1 MTRGDGPFAR
11 RGARPRIGAMRRA
24 LLPLLLLLCVG
35 VASCAPEPARP
46 DVVIVVVDTLRPDRL
61 GAYGCE
67 RGLTP
72 NMDAVAAESVLFE
85 QCQAPAPWTAPS
97 LVSLMT
103 STRPAVHGVT
113 GFPVPGRLSPRVTT
127 LAEAL
132 REAGYETAAFT
143 EGGYA
148 QPTFGL
154 GRGFDEYPTHDG
166 DERGYH
172 SNVDAPSRLKN
183 TVDRAL
189 AWWSHER
196 TGPRFL
202 FVHTYEVHHPLRP
215 PEVDLAALRPGY
227 SEEAELRRVKD
238 VIGAWNRLRAIDE
251 EGARVLRRHSFH
263 HDFAGMPTVAAPDQ
277 LMQACAAVGVPLEKD
292 RARLDPDE
300 RQWLQDLYDAEVRYT
315 DRQLGRLFTA
325 LERLPSPN
333 GTVLVLTSD
342 HGEGLG
348 AHGRLGHGEDYTDE
362 LMRVLLTIRAPQL
375 APARVP
381 DLVRTVDVM
390 PTVLA
395 LAGVDPVDGRVQGV
409 DLFPGGADFGGASTH
424 AVGQALSARGGRD
437 PRRSIV
443 RDGWRL
449 VLNAATGERS
459 LYDLSTDPGE
469 TDDVAASNAARADEL
484 EALLRRELEHDAL
497 LRAWYGD
504 PEETGGLTREQLDRL
519 RELGYTGD

>member
-1 MTRGDGPFAR
+1 MH
-11 RGARPRIGAMRRA
+11 RA
-24 LLPLLLLLCVG
+24 LFLTLILAATSL
-35 VASCAPEPARP
+35 ASCGPEPARP
-46 DVVIVVVDTLRPDRL
+46 DVMLVVVDTLRPDRL

-72 NMDAVAAESVLFE
+72 NMDAVAADSVLFE
-85 QCQAPAPWTAPS
+85 NCQAPAPWTAPS
-97 LVSLMT
+97 LISLMT

-113 GFPVPGRLSPRVTT
+113 GFPIPGRLSPDVPT
-127 LAEAL
+127 LAEAF
-132 REAGYETAAFT
+132 REAGYTTAAFT

-154 GRGFDEYPTHDG
+154 GRGFDEYPTHAG
-166 DERGYH
+166 DDEGFH
-172 SNVDAPSRLKN
+172 SNVDAPSRLKA

-189 AWWSHER
+189 AWWAGER

-227 SEEAELRRVKD
+227 SEEAELARVRE
-238 VIGAWNRLRAIDE
+238 VIRSWNQLRTIDE
-251 EGARVLRRHSFH
+251 AGARVLRRHSFH
-263 HDFAGMPTVAAPDQ
+263 HDFANMPTVAAPDQ
-277 LMQACAAVGVPLEKD
+277 LMNACAAVGVPLEKD
-292 RARLDPDE
+292 RARLDDDE

-325 LERLPSPN
+325 LDRLPSPN

-348 AHGRLGHGEDYTDE
+348 AYGRLGHGEVFTEE
-362 LMRVLLTIRAPQL
+362 LMRVLLTIRAPGLEPGRVDHL
-375 APARVP
+375 A
-381 DLVRTVDVM
+381 RTVDVM
-390 PTVLA
+390 PTVLT
-395 LAGVDPVDGRVQGV
+395 LAGVDLPDARLQGV
-409 DLFPGGADFGGASTH
+409 DLFADGSHRDH
-424 AVGQALSARGGRD
+424 AIGQGLSARGGRD

-443 RDGWRL
+443 RGGWRL
-449 VLNAATGERS
+449 VLNAATGERQ

-469 TDDVAASNAARADEL
+469 TTDVAEAHAARADEL
-484 EALLRRELEHDAL
+484 EAVLRRELEHDEL

-504 PEETGGLTREQLDRL
+504 PGDAGGLSRDQLDRL
-519 RELGYTGD
+519 SELGYVGD